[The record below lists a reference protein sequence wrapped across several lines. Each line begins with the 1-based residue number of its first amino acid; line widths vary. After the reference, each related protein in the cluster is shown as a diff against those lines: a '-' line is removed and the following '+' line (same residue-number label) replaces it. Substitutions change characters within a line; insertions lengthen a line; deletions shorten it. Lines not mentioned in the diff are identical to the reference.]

1 MLMMRQESVPVPALP
16 PFLGSMPHEV
26 SLNAS
31 GNLEEL
37 VECARTVPTN
47 AIVDTPSAWQRGS
60 LSATSVWM
68 RVVWQRIVA
77 PLPTFRTPSA

>member
-1 MLMMRQESVPVPALP
+1 MLMSHEPVPVPALP

-37 VECARTVPTN
+37 IESARMVPTN
-47 AIVDTPSAWQRGS
+47 AIVDAPSAWQRGS

-77 PLPTFRTPSA
+77 PLPTFRTPAA

>member
-1 MLMMRQESVPVPALP
+1 L
-16 PFLGSMPHEV
+16 PHEV
-26 SLNAS
+26 SLNTS
-31 GNLEEL
+31 ENLEEL
-37 VECARTVPTN
+37 IEHARMVPTN

-77 PLPTFRTPSA
+77 PGPNFHTPAA

>member
-1 MLMMRQESVPVPALP
+1 MLMTSQESQVPALP
-16 PFLGSMPHEV
+16 PFISGLPHEV

-37 VECARTVPTN
+37 IEHARMVPTN
-47 AIVDTPSAWQRGS
+47 ASVDAPSAWQRGS

-68 RVVWQRIVA
+68 RVVWQRVV
-77 PLPTFRTPSA
+77 PPSTDFRQ

>member
-1 MLMMRQESVPVPALP
+1 MLMSNPESQVPALP
-16 PFLGSMPHEV
+16 PLIGGLPHEV

-37 VECARTVPTN
+37 IEHARMVPTN
-47 AIVDTPSAWQRGS
+47 AIVDAPSAWQRGS

-68 RVVWQRIVA
+68 RVVWQRIV
-77 PLPTFRTPSA
+77 PPSTDFHQ

>member
-1 MLMMRQESVPVPALP
+1 MLTTSSESQVQALP
-16 PFLGSMPHEV
+16 PFMGSLPHEV

-37 VECARTVPTN
+37 IESARAVPTN
-47 AIVDTPSAWQRGS
+47 AIVDAPSAWHRGS

-68 RVVWQRIVA
+68 RVVWQRIV
-77 PLPTFRTPSA
+77 PPVTNFRQ

>member
-1 MLMMRQESVPVPALP
+1 MLMTSSESQVPALP
-16 PFLGSMPHEV
+16 PFMDSLAHEV

-37 VECARTVPTN
+37 IEHARMVPTN
-47 AIVDTPSAWQRGS
+47 AIVDAPSAWKRGS

-68 RVVWQRIVA
+68 RVVWQRMV
-77 PLPTFRTPSA
+77 PPSPELSQ